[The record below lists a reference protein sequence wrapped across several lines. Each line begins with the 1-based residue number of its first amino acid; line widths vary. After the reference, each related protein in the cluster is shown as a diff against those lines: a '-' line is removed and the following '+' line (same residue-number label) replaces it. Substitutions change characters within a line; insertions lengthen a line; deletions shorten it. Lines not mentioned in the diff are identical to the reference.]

1 MTGRTDTAL
10 IIGDMQTGILA
21 NHPFSRAPVP
31 PMRELV
37 RAARAHGFLV
47 VLVRTELRAS
57 GAGVSENNTLFT
69 AFHQAGSLFHEGS
82 GETDIIPELAPRLE
96 DVVITKRRTSAFA
109 GTELDL
115 VLRAH
120 HVESIALTG
129 VATSAMVAGTL
140 YDALDRDYRATVL
153 SDACADA
160 EADVHDF
167 FMERVFPARGA
178 RVMTVESWLGAL

>member
-21 NHPFSRAPVP
+21 NYAFSRAPVP
-31 PMRELV
+31 PMRSLV
-37 RAARAHGFLV
+37 HAARAHGILV
-47 VLVRTELRAS
+47 VFVRTELRAS
-57 GAGVSENNTLFT
+57 GADVSENNTLFT
-69 AFHQAGSLFHEGS
+69 AFHQAGPLFHEGS
-82 GETDIIPELAPRLE
+82 GETDIIPQLAPQPE

-109 GTELDL
+109 GTELEL

-167 FMERVFPARGA
+167 LMARIFPGRGA
-178 RVMTVESWLGAL
+178 RVMTGESWLSEW

>member
-1 MTGRTDTAL
+1 MTSRTDTAL

-21 NHPFSRAPVP
+21 NYPFSRAPVP
-31 PMRELV
+31 LMRELV
-37 RAARAHGFLV
+37 RAARAHGVLV
-47 VLVRTELRAS
+47 VLVRTELRTS
-57 GAGVSENNTLFT
+57 GADVSENNTVFT
-69 AFHQAGSLFHEGS
+69 AFHRAGPLFHEGS
-82 GETDIIPELAPRLE
+82 GESDIIPQLAPRPE
-96 DVVITKRRTSAFA
+96 DVVITKRRTSAFV
-109 GTELDL
+109 GTELEL

-129 VATSAMVAGTL
+129 VATGAMVAGTL

-167 FMERVFPARGA
+167 FMERIFPGRGA
-178 RVMTVESWLGAL
+178 RVMTAESWLRER